1 MTQLPLAFIQ
11 NLGWPELLIILLI
24 VILLFGHRLPG
35 IGRAL
40 GKSVSEFKGGLKEGQ
55 EEAEKEEA
63 KKKEGAVSKEAA
75 QVSKEKAQNN

>member
-1 MTQLPLAFIQ
+1 MNTLPLAFLQ

-55 EEAEKEEA
+55 EEAAKDEAA
-63 KKKEGAVSKEAA
+63 KKEAS
-75 QVSKEKAQNN
+75 QVSKEKAQSN

>member
-1 MTQLPLAFIQ
+1 MTTLPLAFLQ

-40 GKSVSEFKGGLKEGQ
+40 GKSVSEFKSGIKEGQ
-55 EEAEKEEA
+55 EEATKDGA
-63 KKKEGAVSKEAA
+63 SKKEASE
-75 QVSKEKAQNN
+75 VSKEKAQSN